1 MGGRLDLISIQ
12 EPDLEMRFPGISRER
27 CHEELHLVDEGTKFL
42 RVLPPSARHLTG
54 FPAPRLMILPF
65 HIPGGRC

>member
-1 MGGRLDLISIQ
+1 
-12 EPDLEMRFPGISRER
+12 MRFPGISRER

-65 HIPGGRC
+65 HIPGGQWLR